1 MDMKDGGDLD
11 EHTVVA
17 PYMGDDDDEGGFET
31 IVDRGQWRVLKVWFF
46 SFMLLVSSLML

>member
-17 PYMGDDDDEGGFET
+17 PYMGDDDDEGMY
-31 IVDRGQWRVLKVWFF
+31 I
-46 SFMLLVSSLML
+46 